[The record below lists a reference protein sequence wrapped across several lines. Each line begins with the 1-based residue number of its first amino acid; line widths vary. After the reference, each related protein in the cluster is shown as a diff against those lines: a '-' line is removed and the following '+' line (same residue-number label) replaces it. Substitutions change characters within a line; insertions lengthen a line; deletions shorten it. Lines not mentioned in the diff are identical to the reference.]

1 MIFPRKPSH
10 LDSPSSSQRAED
22 DIQYQLQRL
31 RRICCRLV
39 AAEAS
44 LPEVGSGQGLP
55 PDGSKLAED
64 INFLMIG
71 HEYAIHWSSDD
82 LFGNMF
88 MFFRVAFEMF
98 DLRKKNNRL
107 EHDFVWGLLKA

>member
-10 LDSPSSSQRAED
+10 LDSPSSSRAKD

-31 RRICCRLV
+31 RRICHRLV

-64 INFLMIG
+64 INFLMG
-71 HEYAIHWSSDD
+71 HEYAIHWSFDD
-82 LFGNMF
+82 LFGTMF